1 MSQTRSKTLLS
12 LLATALLIVDRSGA
26 HDIHP
31 HHARYM
37 DLNGRQAA
45 ALSFSLASTNP
56 TAVPLSS
63 INSLEPTKATEV
75 LKATPTAGSV
85 PSYLPGA
92 SGLPNGASAPLSF
105 NSDFFFMF
113 VLRNSG
119 QSRSY

>member
-1 MSQTRSKTLLS
+1 MSQTRSIATLLS
-12 LLATALLIVDRSGA
+12 LLATALLIVDSRA
-26 HDIHP
+26 HDVHP

-63 INSLEPTKATEV
+63 INSFEPTKATEA
-75 LKATPTAGSV
+75 LKVTPTAGSV

-92 SGLPNGASAPLSF
+92 SGLPNGASAPL
-105 NSDFFFMF
+105 
-113 VLRNSG
+113 VV
-119 QSRSY
+119 

>member
-1 MSQTRSKTLLS
+1 MPQARSALLS
-12 LLATALLIVDRSGA
+12 LFATALLIVDSSA
-26 HDIHP
+26 HDVHP

-63 INSLEPTKATEV
+63 INPSEPTKATEA
-75 LKATPTAGSV
+75 LKTTPTVGSV

-92 SGLPNGASAPLSF
+92 SGLPNGARLPLSF
-105 NSDFFFMF
+105 VSDF
-113 VLRNSG
+113 
-119 QSRSY
+119 